1 MSQLFASGGQSIGVS
16 ALASFLPKKS
26 QGSSP
31 SEWTG
36 WNSLQSKGLSRVFS
50 NTKVTPNL
58 IFTFTIIYIFFLHFP
73 FLQSKNLIATIWSKK
88 TVTERSVF
96 SCIQTNTQTFG
107 HFMDASILKVT
118 QFCITSVGHVYI
130 FLSWDYFR
138 CPKEGVCCTKTIL
151 MTG

>member
-1 MSQLFASGGQSIGVS
+1 MYW
-16 ALASFLPKKS
+16 SFS
-26 QGSSP
+26 FNISP
-31 SEWTG
+31 S
-36 WNSLQSKGLSRVFS
+36 NGL
-50 NTKVTPNL
+50 PGL
-58 IFTFTIIYIFFLHFP
+58 IFTMDWLELLAVQGTLKSLLQHQGNSKFNIHLHYHLHIFFLHFP

-138 CPKEGVCCTKTIL
+138 CPKEGVCRTKTIL